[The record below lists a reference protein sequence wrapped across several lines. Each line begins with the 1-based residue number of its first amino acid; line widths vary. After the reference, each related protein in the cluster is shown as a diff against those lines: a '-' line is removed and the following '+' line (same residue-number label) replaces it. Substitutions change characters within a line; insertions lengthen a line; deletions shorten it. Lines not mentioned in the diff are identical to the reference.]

1 MLGILKM
8 RDYYSY
14 SGNRNR
20 GRVISINEDD
30 VTISVNAGNRTGGLM
45 EVKLSDFNFAPE
57 LDDRIHLKC
66 SSEGKMIIIKLDKT
80 RQDRRKLSEK

>member
-1 MLGILKM
+1 M

-20 GRVISINEDD
+20 GRVISINGDD

-45 EVKLSDFNFAPE
+45 EVKLSDFNFIPE
-57 LDDRIHLKC
+57 LDDRIHLKVKW
-66 SSEGKMIIIKLDKT
+66 SL
-80 RQDRRKLSEK
+80 LS